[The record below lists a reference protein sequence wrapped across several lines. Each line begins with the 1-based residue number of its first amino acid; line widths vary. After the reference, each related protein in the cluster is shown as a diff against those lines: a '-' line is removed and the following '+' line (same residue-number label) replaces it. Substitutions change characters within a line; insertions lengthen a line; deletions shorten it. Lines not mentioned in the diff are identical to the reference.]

1 MVIYIVGHNKRS
13 KTIELDLTTDE
24 VIWGVK
30 YRSPGVLGKIL
41 RIYKHKLGLTKDI
54 PISGLRFDKKPEPDS
69 RNTSRPKDDDHL
81 LGACDKDWCNYCRRG
96 DYTKCP
102 NR

>member
-1 MVIYIVGHNKRS
+1 MVLYIVGHNKRS
-13 KTIELDLTTDE
+13 GKIELNLTPYQE
-24 VIWGVK
+24 RGIEIK
-30 YRSPGVLGKIL
+30 NPGVLMDILSAYKKITG
-41 RIYKHKLGLTKDI
+41 YKKFIHWHGLT
-54 PISGLRFDKKPEPDS
+54 FKKKESTIDTILS
-69 RNTSRPKDDDHL
+69 NNSTN